1 MSNQTNKNNSFPN
14 SPPPKNKTQISCSGN
29 QLFGWKTFQA
39 CAATLICRWGVR
51 PSNSEE
57 ILVSWRW
64 RKTHGVKS
72 QERLRHRTSN
82 NLYSITIRT
91 RRFYVEKFHQNHPKS
106 VLRIKKNSPAWP
118 TRSFFPTEQKHVLLG
133 EVSNPFLL
141 GPSKIS
147 RVFLLNYVEFQGCKL

>member
-1 MSNQTNKNNSFPN
+1 MQRNE
-14 SPPPKNKTQISCSGN
+14 
-29 QLFGWKTFQA
+29 LFLDGKPFQA

-72 QERLRHRTSN
+72 QERWRHRTSN

-106 VLRIKKNSPAWP
+106 MLRIKKTP
-118 TRSFFPTEQKHVLLG
+118 RFGQLGFFFPLNKNMCCWGRLVTL
-133 EVSNPFLL
+133 SFW
-141 GPSKIS
+141 GPVK
-147 RVFLLNYVEFQGCKL
+147 FQGFFCWTMLNFRGVNCKIPLSEGSSLK